1 MLDKALFW
9 NIVTVISTI
18 IEWTV
23 YKIVLDE
30 FSEHRKNNTIIKSLI
45 ATLIVMTTVLTIAGV
60 NSNVKLFIGM
70 IGGYVFYL
78 YNYKSTVLKSLV
90 ISLVYWMILIG
101 VDSVSSSIILMINSI
116 DNLNI
121 LLNNN
126 VLRLEFIILSKI
138 LLISIIPFIKGLKLQ
153 IEFKQKEFIYIIIL
167 VVDNILSIV
176 IIFGLTMNTTKN
188 SLTILIASGILF
200 MSNMSLIHIIGNI
213 IKNNNIMMENQIVK
227 EKIKMQYKNY
237 LNLQEAQIKVRKL
250 YHDMKNHI
258 TCIQNIYGYNE
269 VAEIYIDHIKS
280 ELNEWKSIFTTGN
293 MILDIILNDKK
304 SFCDNNNIELIV
316 DIKFSRCDF
325 IDMMDICSIF
335 SNMLDNAIE
344 ACMKID
350 SMEIE
355 RFIKIKGTIVNGFFV
370 VKCENSKINEIKT
383 KNNNIKTDKE
393 DSDLHGIGIKSIKS
407 SVQKYNGEV
416 YIDYQDC
423 KFVVKI
429 YIPII

>member
-258 TCIQNIYGYNE
+258 TCI
-269 VAEIYIDHIKS
+269 
-280 ELNEWKSIFTTGN
+280 
-293 MILDIILNDKK
+293 
-304 SFCDNNNIELIV
+304 
-316 DIKFSRCDF
+316 
-325 IDMMDICSIF
+325 
-335 SNMLDNAIE
+335 
-344 ACMKID
+344 
-350 SMEIE
+350 
-355 RFIKIKGTIVNGFFV
+355 
-370 VKCENSKINEIKT
+370 
-383 KNNNIKTDKE
+383 
-393 DSDLHGIGIKSIKS
+393 
-407 SVQKYNGEV
+407 
-416 YIDYQDC
+416 
-423 KFVVKI
+423 
-429 YIPII
+429 